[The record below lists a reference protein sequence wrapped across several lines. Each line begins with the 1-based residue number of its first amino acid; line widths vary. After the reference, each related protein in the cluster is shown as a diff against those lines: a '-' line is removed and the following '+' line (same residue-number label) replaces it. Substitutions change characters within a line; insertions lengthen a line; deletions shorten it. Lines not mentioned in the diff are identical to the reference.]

1 MKFLKQISLVLSSLI
16 LLSGI
21 NLEATAKEEAYSW
34 YCKRVSDN
42 KQPPLPSE
50 FSFINDYDGIWL
62 NTKREVEDDRKVA
75 YLTFDAGYENGNVSK
90 ILDVLKEKN
99 VPGAFFILINLV
111 KTNPDLV
118 KRMTDEGHFVCNHTA
133 HHKDMSKITDKTEFE
148 KEFNELNAAYRELT
162 GEEIRRFYRPPEGR
176 FSKLNL
182 EYANSLGYKTVFW
195 SFAYA
200 DWDNANQP
208 SPEYAKKKILDN
220 IHNGAVLLLHPT
232 SSVNAQILGDV
243 IDEMRSRGYEF
254 GTLDELYNEISKN

>member
-1 MKFLKQISLVLSSLI
+1 MKFIKLISLVAAFMI
-16 LLSGI
+16 ISGGARI
-21 NLEATAKEEAYSW
+21 DTVAKEEAYSW
-34 YCKRVSDN
+34 YCKRVADN

-50 FSFINDYDGIWL
+50 FGFINEYDGIWL
-62 NTKREVEDDRKVA
+62 NTKRDASDERKIA
-75 YLTFDAGYENGNVSK
+75 YLTFDAGYENGNVSR

-118 KRMTDEGHFVCNHTA
+118 KRMADEGHFVCNHTA
-133 HHKDMSKITDKTEFE
+133 YHKDMSKITDKTVFE
-148 KEFNELNAAYRELT
+148 HELNALNEAYEELT
-162 GEEIRRFYRPPEGR
+162 GRKMQDYYRPPEGR
-176 FSKLNL
+176 FSRLNL
-182 EYANSLGYKTVFW
+182 EHASSLGYKTVFW

-208 SPEYAKKKILDN
+208 SLEYAKKKILDN

-232 SSVNAQILGDV
+232 SSVNAEILGDV

-254 GTLDELYNEISKN
+254 GTLEDIYNEISKN

>member
-1 MKFLKQISLVLSSLI
+1 MKYIKLFSLVVASFI
-16 LLSGI
+16 VLSGVKTDI
-21 NLEATAKEEAYSW
+21 FANEESCSW
-34 YCKRVSDN
+34 YCKRVADN

-62 NTKREVEDDRKVA
+62 NTKRDVADDRKVA

-111 KTNPDLV
+111 KTNPELV
-118 KRMTDEGHFVCNHTA
+118 KRMTNEGHFVCNHTA

-148 KEFNELNAAYRELT
+148 KELTELNSAYRELT
-162 GEEIRRFYRPPEGR
+162 GEEMRSFYRPPEGR
-176 FSKLNL
+176 FSRLNL
-182 EYANSLGYKTVFW
+182 EQASKLGYKTVFW

-232 SSVNAQILGDV
+232 SLVNAQILGDV
-243 IDEMRSRGYEF
+243 IDEMRNRGYEF
-254 GTLDELYNEISKN
+254 GTLEDLYNEISKN